1 MQSNAPKPFYQ
12 KHSFRRVV
20 RINKLK
26 KLLGSSGQPEF
37 IQSMSYDQDK
47 SIFFLGPENLD
58 TSQLDNKFIR
68 IDNMVIPKKACMVN
82 PRELRRKIE
91 HEDGEAIDLKGL
103 FYKGQMEDG
112 INATV
117 CGMVESVQYTQMHF
131 HPCENKIQPSDW
143 RHSEDGYE
151 TCPKPQLMPDTED
164 LFNEGGQ
171 IRHQLVVFHMPYE
184 ELVKSQGSYTP
195 PGGTESIPNF
205 TILDILQMYFA
216 DEYFPGSDDPKISSN
231 PAKKKKIYGGGVF
244 LLPMAMPDDRV
255 AYYCVLNIDG
265 ESNRKTPVKKL
276 LKNWLD
282 KVEEFNQNSEDQWF
296 GIAGEDATF
305 CFIDDWSV
313 FIGKNAIPLVG
324 DKKVVFKESVLNS
337 AVR

>member
-1 MQSNAPKPFYQ
+1 MQSTDIKPFYL

-37 IQSMSYDQDK
+37 IQHMSYDQDK
-47 SIFFLGPENLD
+47 SIFFLGPEKLD
-58 TSQLDNKFIR
+58 TSQLDNKFMR
-68 IDNMVIPKKACMVN
+68 IDNIVIPKNACMVN
-82 PRELRRKIE
+82 PRELWKRVKLQ
-91 HEDGEAIDLKGL
+91 DDKAIDLKGL

-131 HPCENKIQPSDW
+131 HPCENKISPLGL

-151 TCPKPQLMPDTED
+151 TCPKPQLMPDTDD
-164 LFNEGGQ
+164 LFNEAGQ
-171 IRHQLVVFHMPYE
+171 IRHQLVVLHMPYSD
-184 ELVKSQGSYTP
+184 LIKPQGTYTNP
-195 PGGTESIPNF
+195 KGVTKPNF
-205 TILDILQMYFA
+205 TIAQILYMYFT
-216 DEYFPGSDDPKISSN
+216 DEHFYGSEDPKLSDESFTDHL
-231 PAKKKKIYGGGVF
+231 KGGVF
-244 LLPMAMPDDRV
+244 LIPMVMPDNRV
-255 AYYCVLNIDG
+255 TYYCVLNKDG
-265 ESNRKTPVKKL
+265 KSNRKTPVKKL
-276 LKNWLD
+276 LKEWLD
-282 KVEEFNQNSEDQWF
+282 KVEEFNENSEDKWM

-313 FIGKNAIPLVG
+313 FIGKNAELLVG

-337 AVR
+337 AVH